1 AANGL
6 MASAKPYPLVVDTRV
21 DSSDAAMMR
30 DLASGDID
38 AGVLWGPMAGYFAR
52 QAGSAMTV
60 APLAKETSGPRLA
73 YRIAIRVAYA
83 DQGWNGQLNRMM
95 WKNQPA
101 INDVLLGF
109 GVPLLDDND
118 RPITK
123 GSVAK

>member
-1 AANGL
+1 WWGGGGRGGGAGG
-6 MASAKPYPLVVDTRV
+6 
-21 DSSDAAMMR
+21 AM
-30 DLASGDID
+30 D
-38 AGVLWGPMAGYFAR
+38 AGVLGGPMAGYFAR

-60 APLAKETSGPRLA
+60 VPLVKETSGPRLA
-73 YRIAIRVAYA
+73 YRIAMGVRYA
-83 DQGWNGQLNRMM
+83 DQEWKRQLNRMIGQ
-95 WKNQPA
+95 NQPA